1 MADRLLYRPEE
12 VSEMLSLGKS
22 KIYQLLRTG
31 EIASISCGR
40 ARRVPREALDQWL
53 HERLQTTTVV
63 HPTDSEMNGERDELT
78 TAGANKTPAAV

>member
-22 KIYQLLRTG
+22 KIFQLLRTG

-40 ARRVPREALDQWL
+40 ARRVPREALDSGFTSACKRPRSCI
-53 HERLQTTTVV
+53 RLSQ
-63 HPTDSEMNGERDELT
+63 G
-78 TAGANKTPAAV
+78 